1 MGVLWEAGAGREK
14 ETELHTWIKL
24 VSEFSFLIKKTPD
37 LFYKAPAWQVYVCVS
52 PGWKGASHCQ
62 VL

>member
-24 VSEFSFLIKKTPD
+24 VSEFSFLSFLIKKTPD
-37 LFYKAPAWQVYVCVS
+37 LF
-52 PGWKGASHCQ
+52 
-62 VL
+62 